1 MTIEILGIEKNLKG
15 TKITVKHSAVL
26 SYTPAYTFFL
36 RGMADLIDSKFHLE
50 CTEWNDLN
58 CGILWAEDEFDNI
71 LGCICYDRSYKDSLI
86 PQIYSILTFVDEKHR
101 QTGVHKIMYRYFQQQ
116 VRNLKCSVIKS
127 NVHHKNTIR
136 LISAEKDGF
145 VPLQYLMV
153 KKI

>member
-1 MTIEILGIEKNLKG
+1 MTIEILGVEKNLRG

-26 SYTPAYTFFL
+26 PYTPAYTFFL
-36 RGMADLIDSKFHLE
+36 RGMADVIDSKFHLQF
-50 CTEWNDLN
+50 TEWNDLN
-58 CGILWAEDEFDNI
+58 CGIVWAEDEFNNI
-71 LGCICYDRSYKDSLI
+71 VGCICYDRSYKDSFI

-101 QTGVHKIMYRYFQQQ
+101 QIGIHKIMYRYFQRQ
-116 VRNLKCSVIKS
+116 VSNLKCSVITS

-145 VPLQYLMV
+145 VPLQYLMI